1 MGKGRWLGRWVL
13 SIAAMSFVCPAWA
26 GKVNFTLLH
35 LNDVYEITAIDG
47 GKSGGL
53 ARVATL
59 KQQLLRKN
67 PRTYTVMAGDF
78 LSPSALGTAR
88 VNNEAIAGAQM
99 IAVLNAMGLNFATFG
114 NHEFDLKENQFRQR
128 LQEAK
133 FRWFSGNVSD
143 VAGKPFPGVPRS
155 ILFSVAG
162 DADAKTGKRNVIRV
176 GLIGVTINSNPASY
190 VTYQD
195 PIQVAKE
202 QVRDLKSKA
211 DVIVA
216 VTHLSLVQD
225 QQLAQEVP
233 EIDLIL
239 GGHEH
244 ENIQQWRGR
253 DFTPVFKADANARTV
268 YIHNLTY
275 DTDRRHLKIDSQIQ
289 PITDAIAENPKT
301 AQVVRQWLDKGFAG
315 FRSQGFDPDRVVA
328 TIREPLDG
336 LESSVRNR
344 STTLTQLIAQAML
357 KEAGQAD
364 LAVFNGGSIRIDDI
378 LQPGTISQ
386 YDVIRI
392 LPFGGKILVVDMQ
405 GSLLKQVLQQGQAN
419 RGNGGFLQ
427 TENVMQ
433 SQGQWLINQQA
444 IADDRPYRVAI
455 NDFLLSGREIGLD
468 YLTLKHPGVKLVAEK
483 RDIRLAVIDQLK
495 TIAK

>member
-1 MGKGRWLGRWVL
+1 MRKGRWLGRLVL
-13 SIAAMSFVCPAWA
+13 SIAAISLANPAWA

-35 LNDVYEITAIDG
+35 LNDVYEITPIDG

-53 ARVATL
+53 SRVATL
-59 KQQLLRKN
+59 KQQLLKKN
-67 PRTYTVMAGDF
+67 PRTYSVLAGDF

-99 IAVLNAMGLNFATFG
+99 VAVLNAMGLNFATFG
-114 NHEFDLKENQFRQR
+114 NHEFDIKEDQFRKR
-128 LQEAK
+128 LQESR
-133 FRWFSGNVSD
+133 FQWFSGNVSD
-143 VAGKPFPGVPRS
+143 VASKPFPKVPRS
-155 ILFSVAG
+155 ILFSVTS
-162 DADAKTGKRNVIRV
+162 DPDAKTGKRDVIRV
-176 GLIGVTINSNPASY
+176 GLIGVTIGSNPASY

-202 QVRDLKSKA
+202 QVLALKGKA

-216 VTHLSLVQD
+216 VTHLSLEQD
-225 QQLAQEVP
+225 QQLAQEIP

-275 DTDRRHLKIDSQIQ
+275 DTDKRRLQIDSQLQ
-289 PITDAIAENPKT
+289 PITDAIPENPKT

-315 FRSQGFDPDRVVA
+315 FRSQGFDPDSIVA
-328 TIREPLDG
+328 TISEPLDG

-344 STTLTQLIAQAML
+344 ATGLTQLIARSML

-364 LAVFNGGSIRIDDI
+364 LAIFNGGSIRIDDT

-386 YDVIRI
+386 YDVIRV
-392 LPFGGKILVVDMQ
+392 LPFGGKILVVDMP

-427 TENVMQ
+427 TANVTQ
-433 SQGQWLINQQA
+433 AEGQWFVNQQA
-444 IADDRPYRVAI
+444 IADDRTYRVAI
-455 NDFLLSGREIGLD
+455 SEFLMSGREIGLD

-495 TIAK
+495 ATGK